1 MEKLNGFW
9 VDKFENK
16 WDSSLFDELQA
27 TEISWVL
34 NHARNLCKRK
44 NAYSGR
50 TNVSLDEAYFAY
62 NEEQEEHNH

>member
-1 MEKLNGFW
+1 MKKKNNYWMDEFK
-9 VDKFENK
+9 NK
-16 WDSSLFDELQA
+16 WSCSLFDEIEA

-50 TNVSLDEAYFAY
+50 TNVSLDEAYFSY
-62 NEEQEEHNH
+62 NEEQDEHDY